1 MMAESANS
9 TGLSRHRMMV
19 LIRKE
24 WRQAL
29 RDANGL
35 VPVILFPVL
44 FSIVLPGLAVGLAVH
59 SGLPGKWMHGLEP
72 LLGLVSSIS
81 SADMGP
87 QQLLV
92 TAIVTYVFAPLI
104 LIIPV
109 IVSTTSATA
118 AFVGE
123 RERGTLEGV
132 LYGPITVRELFLA
145 KTLASVVPAVL
156 LTWAAFLCF
165 SVIVNVL
172 AWPVMGGIVFPDA
185 TWIFAVLVLVPLIAF
200 LVISVIVGVS
210 NRAKSVQSAQGIAVF
225 FVLPLM
231 GMVVSQVAGALVFDW
246 RVVALLGI
254 VLAVL
259 CVIVYL
265 LVVARLIQS
274 DEIILK
280 I

>member
-1 MMAESANS
+1 MSGSNGSPA
-9 TGLSRHRMMV
+9 GFGRRCVLV

-29 RDANGL
+29 RDTSAL
-35 VPVILFPVL
+35 VPVVLFPLL
-44 FSIVLPGLAVGLAVH
+44 FSIILPGAAVGLIAH
-59 SGLPGKWMHGLEP
+59 SASSETRIHGLEP
-72 LLGLVSSIS
+72 FLDLVASVSG
-81 SADMGP
+81 DGMGP

-92 TAIVTYVFAPLI
+92 TAVVTYVFAPLI

-109 IVSTTSATA
+109 IVATAGATA

-123 RERGTLEGV
+123 RERGTLEGL

-145 KTLASVVPAVL
+145 KTLASVIPAVL
-156 LTWAAFLCF
+156 LTWASFLGF
-165 SVIVNVL
+165 SVVANAA
-172 AWPVMGGIVFPDA
+172 AWPVMRGIVFPDA
-185 TWIFAVLVLVPLIAF
+185 TWTLAVLVLVPLIAF

-225 FVLPLM
+225 FILPLV
-231 GMVVSQVAGALVFDW
+231 GMIVSQIAGALLFDW
-246 RVVALLGI
+246 RVVALLGG

-259 CVIVYL
+259 CVIAYL
-265 LVVARLIQS
+265 LVARAVEH
-274 DEIILK
+274 DEIVLK

>member
-1 MMAESANS
+1 MSGSNGNPA
-9 TGLSRHRMMV
+9 GFGRRCVLV

-29 RDANGL
+29 RDTSAL
-35 VPVILFPVL
+35 VPVVLFPLL
-44 FSIVLPGLAVGLAVH
+44 FSIILPGAAVGLIAH
-59 SGLPGKWMHGLEP
+59 SASSETRIHGLEP
-72 LLGLVSSIS
+72 FLDLVASVSG
-81 SADMGP
+81 DGMGP

-92 TAIVTYVFAPLI
+92 TAVVTYVFAPLI

-109 IVSTTSATA
+109 IVATAGATA

-123 RERGTLEGV
+123 RERGTLEGL

-145 KTLASVVPAVL
+145 KTLASVIPAVL
-156 LTWAAFLCF
+156 LTWASFLGF
-165 SVIVNVL
+165 SVVANAA
-172 AWPVMGGIVFPDA
+172 AWPVMRGIVFPDA
-185 TWIFAVLVLVPLIAF
+185 TWTLAVLVLVPLIAF

-225 FVLPLM
+225 FILPLV
-231 GMVVSQVAGALVFDW
+231 GMIVSQIAGALLFDW
-246 RVVALLGI
+246 RVVALLGG

-259 CVIVYL
+259 CVIAYL
-265 LVVARLIQS
+265 LVARAVEH
-274 DEIILK
+274 DEIVLK

>member
-1 MMAESANS
+1 MSGSSGSPA
-9 TGLSRHRMMV
+9 GFGRRCVLV

-29 RDANGL
+29 RDTSAL
-35 VPVILFPVL
+35 VPVVLFPLL
-44 FSIVLPGLAVGLAVH
+44 FSIILPGAAVGLIAH
-59 SGLPGKWMHGLEP
+59 SASSETRIHGLEP
-72 LLGLVSSIS
+72 FLDLVASVSG
-81 SADMGP
+81 DGMGP

-92 TAIVTYVFAPLI
+92 TAVVTYVFAPLI

-109 IVSTTSATA
+109 IVATAGATA

-123 RERGTLEGV
+123 RERGTLEGL

-145 KTLASVVPAVL
+145 KTLASVIPAVL
-156 LTWAAFLCF
+156 LTWASFLGF
-165 SVIVNVL
+165 SVVANAA
-172 AWPVMGGIVFPDA
+172 AWPVMRGIVFPDA
-185 TWIFAVLVLVPLIAF
+185 TWTLAVLVLVPLIAF

-225 FVLPLM
+225 FILPLV
-231 GMVVSQVAGALVFDW
+231 GMIVSQIAGALLFDW
-246 RVVALLGI
+246 RVVALLGG

-259 CVIVYL
+259 CVIAYL
-265 LVVARLIQS
+265 LVARAVEH
-274 DEIILK
+274 DEIVLK

>member
-1 MMAESANS
+1 MSGSSGSPA
-9 TGLSRHRMMV
+9 GFGRRCVLV

-29 RDANGL
+29 RDTSAL
-35 VPVILFPVL
+35 VPVVLFPLL
-44 FSIVLPGLAVGLAVH
+44 FSIILPGAAVGLIAH
-59 SGLPGKWMHGLEP
+59 SASSETRIHGLEP
-72 LLGLVSSIS
+72 FLDLVASVSG
-81 SADMGP
+81 AGMGP

-92 TAIVTYVFAPLI
+92 TAVVTYVFAPLI

-109 IVSTTSATA
+109 IVATAGATA

-123 RERGTLEGV
+123 RERGTLEGL

-145 KTLASVVPAVL
+145 KTLASVIPAVL
-156 LTWAAFLCF
+156 LTWASFLGF
-165 SVIVNVL
+165 SVVANAA
-172 AWPVMGGIVFPDA
+172 AWPVMRGIVFPDA
-185 TWIFAVLVLVPLIAF
+185 TWILAVLVLVPLIAF

-225 FVLPLM
+225 FILPLV
-231 GMVVSQVAGALVFDW
+231 GMIVSQIAGALLFDW
-246 RVVALLGI
+246 RVVALLGG

-259 CVIVYL
+259 CVIAYL
-265 LVVARLIQS
+265 LVARAVEH
-274 DEIILK
+274 DEIVLK

>member
-1 MMAESANS
+1 MSGSSGSPA
-9 TGLSRHRMMV
+9 GFGRRCVLV

-29 RDANGL
+29 RDTSAL
-35 VPVILFPVL
+35 VPVVLFPLL
-44 FSIVLPGLAVGLAVH
+44 FSIILPGAAVGLIAH
-59 SGLPGKWMHGLEP
+59 SASSETRIHGLEP
-72 LLGLVSSIS
+72 FLDLVASVSG
-81 SADMGP
+81 DGMGP

-92 TAIVTYVFAPLI
+92 TAVVTYVFAPLI

-109 IVSTTSATA
+109 IVATAGATA

-123 RERGTLEGV
+123 RERGTLEGL

-145 KTLASVVPAVL
+145 KTLASVIPAVL
-156 LTWAAFLCF
+156 LTWASFLGF
-165 SVIVNVL
+165 SVVANAA
-172 AWPVMGGIVFPDA
+172 AWPVMRGIVFPDV
-185 TWIFAVLVLVPLIAF
+185 TWTLAVLVLVPLIAF

-225 FVLPLM
+225 FILPLV
-231 GMVVSQVAGALVFDW
+231 GMIVSQIAGALLFDW
-246 RVVALLGI
+246 RVVALLGG

-259 CVIVYL
+259 CVIAYL
-265 LVVARLIQS
+265 LVARAVEH
-274 DEIILK
+274 DEIVLK

>member
-1 MMAESANS
+1 MSGRSGSPA
-9 TGLSRHRMMV
+9 GFGRRCVLV

-29 RDANGL
+29 RDTSAL
-35 VPVILFPVL
+35 VPVVLFPLL
-44 FSIVLPGLAVGLAVH
+44 FSIILPGAAVGLIAH
-59 SGLPGKWMHGLEP
+59 SASSETRIHGLEP
-72 LLGLVSSIS
+72 FLDLVASVSG
-81 SADMGP
+81 DGMGP

-92 TAIVTYVFAPLI
+92 TAVVTYVFAPLI

-109 IVSTTSATA
+109 IVATAGATA

-123 RERGTLEGV
+123 RERGTLEGL

-145 KTLASVVPAVL
+145 KTLASVIPAVL
-156 LTWAAFLCF
+156 LTWASFLGF
-165 SVIVNVL
+165 SVVANAA
-172 AWPVMGGIVFPDA
+172 AWPVMRGIVFPDV
-185 TWIFAVLVLVPLIAF
+185 TWTLAVLVLVPLIAF

-225 FVLPLM
+225 FILPLV
-231 GMVVSQVAGALVFDW
+231 GMIVSQIAGALLFDW
-246 RVVALLGI
+246 RVVALLGG

-259 CVIVYL
+259 CVIAYL
-265 LVVARLIQS
+265 LVARAVEH
-274 DEIILK
+274 DEIVLK

>member
-1 MMAESANS
+1 MSGSNGSPA
-9 TGLSRHRMMV
+9 GFGRRCVLV

-29 RDANGL
+29 RDTSAL
-35 VPVILFPVL
+35 VPVVLFPLL
-44 FSIVLPGLAVGLAVH
+44 FSIILPGAAVGLIAH
-59 SGLPGKWMHGLEP
+59 SASSETRIHGLEP
-72 LLGLVSSIS
+72 FLDLVASVSG
-81 SADMGP
+81 DGMGP

-92 TAIVTYVFAPLI
+92 TAVVTYVFAPLI

-109 IVSTTSATA
+109 IVATAGATA

-123 RERGTLEGV
+123 RERGTLEGL

-145 KTLASVVPAVL
+145 KTLASVIPAVL
-156 LTWAAFLCF
+156 LTWASFLGF
-165 SVIVNVL
+165 SVVANAA
-172 AWPVMGGIVFPDA
+172 AWPVMRGIVFPDV
-185 TWIFAVLVLVPLIAF
+185 TWTLAVLVLVPLIAF

-225 FVLPLM
+225 FILPLV
-231 GMVVSQVAGALVFDW
+231 GMIVSQIAGALLFDW
-246 RVVALLGI
+246 RVVALLGG

-259 CVIVYL
+259 CVIAYL
-265 LVVARLIQS
+265 LMARVVEH
-274 DEIILK
+274 DEIVLK

>member
-1 MMAESANS
+1 MSGNNGSPA
-9 TGLSRHRMMV
+9 GFGRRRVMV

-29 RDANGL
+29 RDTSAL
-35 VPVILFPVL
+35 VPVVLFPLL
-44 FSIVLPGLAVGLAVH
+44 FSIILPGAAVGLIAH
-59 SGLPGKWMHGLEP
+59 SASSETRIHGLEP
-72 LLGLVSSIS
+72 FLDLVASVSG
-81 SADMGP
+81 DGMGP

-92 TAIVTYVFAPLI
+92 TAVVTYVFAPLI

-109 IVSTTSATA
+109 IVATAGATA

-123 RERGTLEGV
+123 RERGTLEGL

-145 KTLASVVPAVL
+145 KTLASVIPAVL
-156 LTWAAFLCF
+156 LTWASFLGF
-165 SVIVNVL
+165 SVVANAA
-172 AWPVMGGIVFPDA
+172 AWPVMRGIVFPDV
-185 TWIFAVLVLVPLIAF
+185 TWTLAVLVLVPLIAF

-225 FVLPLM
+225 FILPLV
-231 GMVVSQVAGALVFDW
+231 GMIVSQIAGALLFDW
-246 RVVALLGI
+246 RVVALLGG

-259 CVIVYL
+259 CVIAYL
-265 LVVARLIQS
+265 LVARAVEH
-274 DEIILK
+274 DEIVLK

>member
-1 MMAESANS
+1 MSGSSGSPA
-9 TGLSRHRMMV
+9 GFGRRCVLV

-29 RDANGL
+29 RDTSAL
-35 VPVILFPVL
+35 VPVVLFPLL
-44 FSIVLPGLAVGLAVH
+44 FSIILPGAAVGLIAH
-59 SGLPGKWMHGLEP
+59 SASSETRIHGLEP
-72 LLGLVSSIS
+72 FLDLVASVSG
-81 SADMGP
+81 DGMGP

-92 TAIVTYVFAPLI
+92 TAVVTYVFAPLI

-109 IVSTTSATA
+109 IVATAGATA

-123 RERGTLEGV
+123 RERGTLEGL

-145 KTLASVVPAVL
+145 KTLASVIPAVL
-156 LTWAAFLCF
+156 LTWVSFLGF
-165 SVIVNVL
+165 SVVANAA
-172 AWPVMGGIVFPDA
+172 AWPVMRGIVFPDV
-185 TWIFAVLVLVPLIAF
+185 TWTLAVLVLVPLIAF

-225 FVLPLM
+225 FILPLV
-231 GMVVSQVAGALVFDW
+231 GMIVSQIAGALLFDW
-246 RVVALLGI
+246 RVVALLGG

-259 CVIVYL
+259 CVIAYL
-265 LVVARLIQS
+265 LVARAVEH
-274 DEIILK
+274 DEIVLK

>member
-1 MMAESANS
+1 MSGSSGSPA
-9 TGLSRHRMMV
+9 GFGRRCVLV

-29 RDANGL
+29 RDTSAL
-35 VPVILFPVL
+35 VPVVLFPLL
-44 FSIVLPGLAVGLAVH
+44 FSIILPGAAVGLIAH
-59 SGLPGKWMHGLEP
+59 SASSETRIHGLEP
-72 LLGLVSSIS
+72 FLDLVASVSG
-81 SADMGP
+81 AGMGP

-92 TAIVTYVFAPLI
+92 TAVVTYVFAPLI

-109 IVSTTSATA
+109 IVATAGATA

-123 RERGTLEGV
+123 RERGTLEGL

-145 KTLASVVPAVL
+145 KTLASVIPAVL
-156 LTWAAFLCF
+156 LTWASFLGF
-165 SVIVNVL
+165 SVVANAA
-172 AWPVMGGIVFPDA
+172 AWPVMRGIVFPDA
-185 TWIFAVLVLVPLIAF
+185 TWTLAVLVLVPLIAF

-225 FVLPLM
+225 FILPLV
-231 GMVVSQVAGALVFDW
+231 GMIVSQIAGALLFDW
-246 RVVALLGI
+246 RVVALLGG

-259 CVIVYL
+259 CVIAYL
-265 LVVARLIQS
+265 LVARAVEH
-274 DEIILK
+274 DEIVLK

>member
-1 MMAESANS
+1 
-9 TGLSRHRMMV
+9 
-19 LIRKE
+19 
-24 WRQAL
+24 
-29 RDANGL
+29 
-35 VPVILFPVL
+35 
-44 FSIVLPGLAVGLAVH
+44 
-59 SGLPGKWMHGLEP
+59 
-72 LLGLVSSIS
+72 
-81 SADMGP
+81 MGP

-123 RERGTLEGV
+123 RERGTLEGI

-165 SVIVNVL
+165 SVIVDAM

-185 TWIFAVLVLVPLIAF
+185 TWIFAALILVPLIAF

-210 NRAKSVQSAQGIAVF
+210 NRAKSVQSAQGVAVF
-225 FVLPLM
+225 FILPLV
-231 GMVVSQVAGALVFDW
+231 GMVISQVAGALLFDW
-246 RVVALLGI
+246 RVVVLLGV

-259 CVIVYL
+259 CVIAYQL
-265 LVVARLIQS
+265 VARLVQN

>member
-1 MMAESANS
+1 MSGSNGSPA
-9 TGLSRHRMMV
+9 GFGRRCVLV

-29 RDANGL
+29 RDTSAL
-35 VPVILFPVL
+35 VPVVLFPLL
-44 FSIVLPGLAVGLAVH
+44 FSIILPGAAVGLIAH
-59 SGLPGKWMHGLEP
+59 SASSETRIHGLEP
-72 LLGLVSSIS
+72 FLDLVASVSG
-81 SADMGP
+81 DGMGP

-92 TAIVTYVFAPLI
+92 TAVVTYVFAPLI

-109 IVSTTSATA
+109 IVATAGATA

-123 RERGTLEGV
+123 RERGTLEGL

-145 KTLASVVPAVL
+145 KTLASVIPAVL
-156 LTWAAFLCF
+156 LTWASFLGF
-165 SVIVNVL
+165 SVVANAA
-172 AWPVMGGIVFPDA
+172 AWPVLRGIVFPDA
-185 TWIFAVLVLVPLIAF
+185 TWTLAVLVLVPLIAF

-225 FVLPLM
+225 FILPLV
-231 GMVVSQVAGALVFDW
+231 GMIVSQIAGALLFDW
-246 RVVALLGI
+246 RVVALLGG

-259 CVIVYL
+259 CVIAYL
-265 LVVARLIQS
+265 LVARAVEH
-274 DEIILK
+274 DEIVLK

>member
-1 MMAESANS
+1 MSGSNGSPA
-9 TGLSRHRMMV
+9 GFGRRCVLV

-29 RDANGL
+29 RDTSAL
-35 VPVILFPVL
+35 VPVVLFPLL
-44 FSIVLPGLAVGLAVH
+44 FSIILPGAAVGLIAH
-59 SGLPGKWMHGLEP
+59 SASSETRIHGLEP
-72 LLGLVSSIS
+72 FLDLVASVSG
-81 SADMGP
+81 AGMGP

-92 TAIVTYVFAPLI
+92 TAVVTYVFAPLI

-109 IVSTTSATA
+109 IVATAGATA

-123 RERGTLEGV
+123 RERGTLEGL

-145 KTLASVVPAVL
+145 KTLASVIPAVL
-156 LTWAAFLCF
+156 LTWASFLGF
-165 SVIVNVL
+165 SVVANAA
-172 AWPVMGGIVFPDA
+172 AWPVMRGIVFPDA
-185 TWIFAVLVLVPLIAF
+185 TWTLAVLVLVPLIAF

-225 FVLPLM
+225 FILPLV
-231 GMVVSQVAGALVFDW
+231 GMIVSQIAGALLFDW
-246 RVVALLGI
+246 RVVALLGG

-259 CVIVYL
+259 CVIAYL
-265 LVVARLIQS
+265 LVARAVEH
-274 DEIILK
+274 DEIVLK

>member
-1 MMAESANS
+1 MSGSSGSPA
-9 TGLSRHRMMV
+9 GFGRRCVLV

-29 RDANGL
+29 RDTSAL
-35 VPVILFPVL
+35 VPVVLFPLL
-44 FSIVLPGLAVGLAVH
+44 FSIILPGAAVGLIAH
-59 SGLPGKWMHGLEP
+59 SASSETRIHGLEP
-72 LLGLVSSIS
+72 FLDLVASVSG
-81 SADMGP
+81 DGMGP

-92 TAIVTYVFAPLI
+92 TAVVTYVFAPLI

-109 IVSTTSATA
+109 IVATAGATA

-123 RERGTLEGV
+123 RERGTLEGL

-145 KTLASVVPAVL
+145 KTLASVIPAVL
-156 LTWAAFLCF
+156 LTWVSFLGF
-165 SVIVNVL
+165 SVVANAA
-172 AWPVMGGIVFPDA
+172 AWPVMRGIVFPDV
-185 TWIFAVLVLVPLIAF
+185 TWTLAVLVLVPLIAF

-225 FVLPLM
+225 FILPLV
-231 GMVVSQVAGALVFDW
+231 GMIVSQIAGALLFDW
-246 RVVALLGI
+246 RVVALLGG

-259 CVIVYL
+259 CVIAYL
-265 LVVARLIQS
+265 LMARVVEH
-274 DEIILK
+274 DEIVLK

>member
-1 MMAESANS
+1 MSGSSGSPA
-9 TGLSRHRMMV
+9 GFGRRCVLV

-29 RDANGL
+29 RDTSAL
-35 VPVILFPVL
+35 VPVVLFPLL
-44 FSIVLPGLAVGLAVH
+44 FSIILPGAAVGLIAH
-59 SGLPGKWMHGLEP
+59 SASSETRIHGLEP
-72 LLGLVSSIS
+72 FLDLVASVSG
-81 SADMGP
+81 DGMGP

-92 TAIVTYVFAPLI
+92 TAVVTYVFAPLI

-109 IVSTTSATA
+109 IVATAGATA

-123 RERGTLEGV
+123 RERGTLEGL

-145 KTLASVVPAVL
+145 KTLASVIPAVL
-156 LTWAAFLCF
+156 LTWASFLGF
-165 SVIVNVL
+165 SVVANAA
-172 AWPVMGGIVFPDA
+172 AWPVMRGIVFPDA
-185 TWIFAVLVLVPLIAF
+185 TWTLAVLVLVPLIAF

-225 FVLPLM
+225 FILPLV
-231 GMVVSQVAGALVFDW
+231 GLIVSQIAGALLFDW
-246 RVVALLGI
+246 RVVALLGG

-259 CVIVYL
+259 CVIAYL
-265 LVVARLIQS
+265 LVARAVEH
-274 DEIILK
+274 DEIVLK

>member
-1 MMAESANS
+1 MSGSNGSPA
-9 TGLSRHRMMV
+9 GFGRRRVMV

-29 RDANGL
+29 RDTSAL
-35 VPVILFPVL
+35 VPVVLFPLL
-44 FSIVLPGLAVGLAVH
+44 FSIILPGAAVGLIAH
-59 SGLPGKWMHGLEP
+59 SASSETRIHGLEP
-72 LLGLVSSIS
+72 FLDLVASVSG
-81 SADMGP
+81 DGMGP

-92 TAIVTYVFAPLI
+92 TAVVTYVFAPLI

-109 IVSTTSATA
+109 IVATAGATA

-123 RERGTLEGV
+123 RERGTLEGL

-145 KTLASVVPAVL
+145 KTLASVIPAVL
-156 LTWAAFLCF
+156 LTWASFLGF
-165 SVIVNVL
+165 SVVANAA
-172 AWPVMGGIVFPDA
+172 AWPVMRGIVFPDV
-185 TWIFAVLVLVPLIAF
+185 TWTLAVLVLVPLIAF

-225 FVLPLM
+225 FILPLV
-231 GMVVSQVAGALVFDW
+231 GMIVSQIAGALLFDW
-246 RVVALLGI
+246 RVVALLGG

-259 CVIVYL
+259 CVIAYL
-265 LVVARLIQS
+265 LVARAVEH
-274 DEIILK
+274 DEIVLK